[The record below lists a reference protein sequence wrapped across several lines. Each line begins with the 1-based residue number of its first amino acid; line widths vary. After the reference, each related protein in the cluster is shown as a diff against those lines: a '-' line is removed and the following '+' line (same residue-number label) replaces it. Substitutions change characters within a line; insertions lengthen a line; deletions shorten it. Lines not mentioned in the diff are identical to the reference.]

1 MRSLSSSASSS
12 QSSTPI
18 AKPSPATEQTPLL
31 LPTTRG
37 DATFPGSLPPTI
49 NSSPSH
55 DAPPAEEPPFP
66 THQIL
71 LLCLARLLEPIAFFS
86 IFPYINKM
94 AQENGYLPD
103 TDVGFYSGLIESLF
117 SLTQMFVMIF
127 WGRASDRLGRKP
139 VLVVSIVGVSLATM
153 LFGAAKTI
161 AEMIVYRCAAG
172 VFAGNVVTI
181 RTMISEQCG
190 QRSKNQAK
198 AFSWFSIANNLG
210 ISIGPLLGGVLAEPV
225 RQYPG
230 LFKGWKWLE
239 RYPYVLSSLVI
250 GGLGLVCAVVV
261 GVWVEETLDR
271 GKEGGDGRKV
281 ERMTVWE
288 LMKSPGVTIVLVVNG
303 WIMLLAYSYTAI
315 LPVFWFTKVELGG
328 FGFSPVQI
336 SWLMGLTGLSQA
348 VWMLA
353 IFPPLQARIG
363 TNGVMRVCAKAYPFF
378 FALGPAF
385 SMLLRTGKPGLVTV
399 FWVLAPVFFCLGSGV
414 SMSFTAIQL
423 AVSDVAPST
432 RTLGTLTSISQAVVS
447 GMRSFSP
454 ATFASLFALSVKAQ
468 WLLEGYSIWV
478 LMVAI
483 AFGFTVLSFRLP
495 DYEQLKKERESRSEE
510 ETQRLLD

>member
-1 MRSLSSSASSS
+1 MDLI
-12 QSSTPI
+12 T
-18 AKPSPATEQTPLL
+18 KLLPATEQTPLL
-31 LPTTRG
+31 PPATGG
-37 DATFPGSLPPTI
+37 DAAIPGFTPPT
-49 NSSPSH
+49 SRPSPSNE
-55 DAPPAEEPPFP
+55 APSTPAAEEGPFP
-66 THQIL
+66 TKQIL

-94 AQENGYLPD
+94 AQENGNLPN

-127 WGRASDRLGRKP
+127 WGRASDRVGRKP
-139 VLVVSIVGVSLATM
+139 VLVASIVGVSLATM
-153 LFGAAKTI
+153 LFGTAKTI
-161 AEMIVYRCAAG
+161 AEMVIYRCAAG

-190 QRSKNQAK
+190 QRSKKQAK
-198 AFSWFSIANNLG
+198 AFGWFSIANNLG
-210 ISIGPLLGGVLAEPV
+210 ISIGPLLGGALAEPV
-225 RQYPG
+225 RQYPV

-239 RYPYVLSSLVI
+239 EYPYVLSSLVI
-250 GGLGLVCAVVV
+250 GGLGLICAAVV
-261 GVWVEETLDR
+261 GWSVEETLDR
-271 GKEGGDGRKV
+271 KGEDRQV
-281 ERMTVWE
+281 EKMSVWE
-288 LMKSPGVTIVLVVNG
+288 LMKSPGVGIVLVVNG

-315 LPVFWFTKVELGG
+315 LPVFWFTEVDLGG

-363 TNGVMRVCAKAYPFF
+363 TNGVMRVCAKAYPLF
-378 FALGPAF
+378 FALGPVF
-385 SMLLRTGKPGLVTV
+385 SMLLRTGNPALVTV
-399 FWVLAPVFFCLGSGV
+399 FWALAPLAFCFGSGV

-478 LMVAI
+478 LMVTM
-483 AFGFTVLSFRLP
+483 AFGFTVLSLRLP
-495 DYEQLKKERESRSEE
+495 DYEQLKKEREARAEE